1 MSLYIDTSVLV
12 AALTNEAETARIQA
26 WLASQNPASLLVSD
40 WVVTE
45 FSSALSIKLR
55 TGQITVTDRANALAL
70 FTRLCVDSFECL
82 PVTGQQFRTAARF
95 SDQHA
100 LHLPH
105 ADQEHAAR
113 FSDQH
118 ALGLRAGDALHL
130 AVCADHGVMLC
141 TLDRR
146 LAEAGPQLG
155 LRATLL

>member
-1 MSLYIDTSVLV
+1 MSLYIDTSVMV
-12 AALTNEAETARIQA
+12 AALTNEAETARMQA

-55 TGQITVTDRANALAL
+55 TGQITVADRANALAL

-95 SDQHA
+95 SDQY
-100 LHLPH
+100 
-105 ADQEHAAR
+105 
-113 FSDQH
+113 

-130 AVCADHGVMLC
+130 AICADHGVMLC

>member
-12 AALTNEAETARIQA
+12 AALTNEAETARMQA
-26 WLASQNPASLLVSD
+26 WLASQNPASLFVSD

-82 PVTGQQFRTAARF
+82 PATAQQFRTAARF
-95 SDQHA
+95 SDQY
-100 LHLPH
+100 
-105 ADQEHAAR
+105 
-113 FSDQH
+113 

-130 AVCADHGVMLC
+130 AICADHGVMLC